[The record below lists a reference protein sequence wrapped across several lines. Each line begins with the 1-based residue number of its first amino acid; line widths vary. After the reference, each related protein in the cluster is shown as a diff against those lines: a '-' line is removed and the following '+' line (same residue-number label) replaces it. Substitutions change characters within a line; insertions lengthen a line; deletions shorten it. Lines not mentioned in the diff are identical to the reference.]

1 MVKYDF
7 DSDDM
12 ERKTIIRRLEK
23 IKKSLIKRN
32 KIKDIISSE
41 KLEPYVIELCG
52 LPKTGKT
59 LCIEKI
65 KEFFSEQG
73 ITVKVLD
80 DPVTDLTYKNVRNMP
95 SLKFNDHMIEAIKKD
110 LDDAKKENPDI
121 IIMENGLIDS
131 YFFYQELY
139 DNGQMSEKEFQ
150 KRMKMLRDDFKE
162 VDQLYIMNAS
172 LDEVYRRDNKVVIDF
187 LIERKQNVDRFF
199 NTLVSIGG
207 LKICE
212 INTDSID
219 EVYTPLIVIDSITGG
234 FLGKLNEN
242 NKSSSEKFMN
252 NFMEKLNNDEFKK
265 DLSSTHEKF
274 DLDEST
280 VNLELEKYNKLLNS
294 DNMKLVMKKD

>member
-1 MVKYDF
+1 
-7 DSDDM
+7 
-12 ERKTIIRRLEK
+12 
-23 IKKSLIKRN
+23 
-32 KIKDIISSE
+32 
-41 KLEPYVIELCG
+41 
-52 LPKTGKT
+52 
-59 LCIEKI
+59 
-65 KEFFSEQG
+65 
-73 ITVKVLD
+73 
-80 DPVTDLTYKNVRNMP
+80 MP

-110 LDDAKKENPDI
+110 LDDAKKQNPDI

-207 LKICE
+207 SKICE

-252 NFMEKLNNDEFKK
+252 NFMEKLNNDEFKE
-265 DLSSTHEKF
+265 DLPSTHEKF